1 MGRRIEP
8 QRRPRCP
15 LGLLI
20 IGVAGCAA
28 HVPPPAGCASDN
40 DCKLVRICEA
50 GQCVWPKAP
59 TVVSCVAAPAGTGA
73 APIPVGPPAQGM
85 FRFEPQHR
93 GRSPYRLPAQRPVV
107 RWTFE
112 TAGPITSSPALS
124 SDGLVLVGSHDGRL
138 RAIDAQGKLRW
149 SFATSDTIFSS
160 PALSAFGAVV
170 FGADDDFLYELDGRN
185 GKSLWKMRAGSC
197 AQTLGVG
204 PDASRCDVDGGPT
217 IGLDG
222 TIYFGG
228 DAVYAVNP
236 NGDLRWRFATG
247 GHVSSAPAVTPD
259 GTVVVGSLDNNVY
272 AINKDGTKRWDFRA
286 RGDVESSPAIEE
298 DGTIYFGSD
307 DNKLY
312 AISPLGQIVWAFTT
326 GDDIRAAP
334 AVGRDGTVYVGS
346 FDGLFYAVHRDGTPA
361 WTFRTGDRIYSSALV
376 DAAGAILFGS
386 EDDRLYC
393 LEPDGKLRWSVEL
406 GGDVDS
412 SPILA
417 SDGTVYVGSDDKKLY
432 ALHAP

>member
-1 MGRRIEP
+1 M
-8 QRRPRCP
+8 
-15 LGLLI
+15 L
-20 IGVAGCAA
+20 GVAGCAA
-28 HVPPPAGCASDN
+28 HLPPPPGCGSDN
-40 DCKLVRICEA
+40 DCKLARVCEA
-50 GQCVWPKAP
+50 GQCVWPKEL
-59 TVVSCVAAPAGTGA
+59 VSVSCAAPPA
-73 APIPVGPPAQGM
+73 AVSVAPLPVGPPAQAM
-85 FRFEPQHR
+85 FRFDPQHR
-93 GRSPYRLPAQRPVV
+93 GRSTCRLPTQRPEIH
-107 RWTFE
+107 WTFE

-124 SDGLVLVGSHDGRL
+124 SDGLVLFGSHDGRL
-138 RAIDAQGKLRW
+138 HAIDRQGKLRW
-149 SFATSDTIFSS
+149 SLVTGDLIFSS
-160 PALSAFGAVV
+160 PAISLSGAVYV
-170 FGADDDFLYELDGRN
+170 GSDDDFLYALDAKNGR
-185 GKSLWKMRAGSC
+185 SLWKMRAGSC

-236 NGDLRWRFATG
+236 NGDLRWRFATE
-247 GHVSSAPAVTPD
+247 GHVSTAPAVMPD
-259 GTVVVGSLDNNVY
+259 GTVVAGSMDNNVY

-312 AISPLGQIVWAFTT
+312 AISPFGQIVWAFST

-334 AVGRDGTVYVGS
+334 TIGRDGTVYVGS
-346 FDGLFYAVHRDGTPA
+346 FDSLLYAIHRDGTPA
-361 WTFRTGDRIYSSALV
+361 WTFRTGDRILSSALV

-386 EDDRLYC
+386 QDDRLYC
-393 LEPDGKLRWSVEL
+393 LEPDGRLRWSVEL

-417 SDGTVYVGSDDKKLY
+417 PDGTIYVGTDDKKLY
-432 ALHAP
+432 ALHTP

>member
-1 MGRRIEP
+1 MNRR
-8 QRRPRCP
+8 
-15 LGLLI
+15 GLLV
-20 IGVAGCAA
+20 IGLAGCAA
-28 HVPPPAGCASDN
+28 HAPSLPVGCGSDN
-40 DCKLVRICEA
+40 DCKLARVCEA

-59 TVVSCVAAPAGTGA
+59 AAVSCVATPAATGA
-73 APIPVGPPAQGM
+73 TPIPVGPPAQAM

-93 GRSPYRLPAQRPVV
+93 GRSPYKLPAQKPEI
-107 RWTFE
+107 RWSFE
-112 TAGPITSSPALS
+112 TAGPITASPALS
-124 SDGLVLVGSHDGRL
+124 SDGLVLVGSHDHRL
-138 RAIDAQGKLRW
+138 YAIDRQGKQRW
-149 SFATSDTIFSS
+149 SFATGDLIFSS
-160 PALSAFGAVV
+160 PALSASGAVFV
-170 FGADDDFLYELDGRN
+170 GSDDDFLYALDGKN
-185 GKSLWKMRAGSC
+185 GKSLWKVRAGSC

-222 TIYFGG
+222 TVYFGG

-247 GHVSSAPAVTPD
+247 GHVSTAPAVMPD
-259 GTVVVGSLDNNVY
+259 GTVVVGSMDNNLY

-286 RGDVESSPAIEE
+286 RADVESSPAIEE

-312 AISPLGQIVWAFTT
+312 AISPLGQIVWAFST

-334 AVGRDGTVYVGS
+334 TIGRDGTVYVGS

-361 WTFRTGDRIYSSALV
+361 WTFRTGDRILSSALV

-386 EDDRLYC
+386 QDDRLYC
-393 LEPDGKLRWSVEL
+393 LESDGRLRWSVEL

-417 SDGTVYVGSDDKKLY
+417 ADGTIYVGADDKKLY
-432 ALHAP
+432 ALHSP

>member
-1 MGRRIEP
+1 LLAGHQNQN
-8 QRRPRCP
+8 QRRPLCA

-20 IGVAGCAA
+20 IGVVGCAHA
-28 HVPPPAGCASDN
+28 SPVGCGSDN
-40 DCKLVRICEA
+40 DCKLARVCEA
-50 GQCVWPKAP
+50 GQCIWPKQPAA
-59 TVVSCVAAPAGTGA
+59 VSCVAPPATTGA
-73 APIPVGPPAQGM
+73 ATIPVGPPAQAM

-93 GRSPYRLPAQRPVV
+93 GRSPYRLPAQKPEI

-124 SDGLVLVGSHDGRL
+124 SDGLVFVGSHDGRL
-138 RAIDAQGKLRW
+138 HAIDRQGKLRW
-149 SFATSDTIFSS
+149 SFATGDLIFSS
-160 PALSAFGAVV
+160 PALSASGAIYV
-170 FGADDDFLYELDGRN
+170 GSDDDFLYALDGKN
-185 GKSLWKMRAGSC
+185 GKSLWKLRAGNC

-247 GHVSSAPAVTPD
+247 GHVSTAPAVMPD
-259 GTVVVGSLDNNVY
+259 GTVIAGSMDNNLY

-312 AISPLGQIVWAFTT
+312 AISPLGQIVWAFST

-334 AVGRDGTVYVGS
+334 AIGRDGTVYVGS

-361 WTFRTGDRIYSSALV
+361 WTFRTGDRILSSALV

-386 EDDRLYC
+386 QDDRLYC

-417 SDGTVYVGSDDKKLY
+417 ADGTIYVGTDDKKLY